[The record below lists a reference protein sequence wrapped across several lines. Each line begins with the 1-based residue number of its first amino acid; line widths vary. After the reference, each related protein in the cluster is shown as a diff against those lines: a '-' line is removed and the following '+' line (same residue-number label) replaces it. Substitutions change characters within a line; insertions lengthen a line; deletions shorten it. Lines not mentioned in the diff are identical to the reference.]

1 MRMACCL
8 ALAAFLLPAAQANA
22 QPERALVVVL
32 PNADLYARVDTMA
45 GLGLHVAV
53 ASPAVDADA
62 AGQTYLDVSQGARV
76 STRVYDED
84 LPRLRLGPDGQIAQW
99 DLVAQR
105 ADDAPAD
112 LVPGLLGD
120 TIARAGGSTAYIG
133 VRGSSHQ
140 AAAIAADASGRVG
153 TVELGTRQALNSR
166 IERAVR
172 AHSLVVAEVPPGPG
186 LTLFPRAEDLLVVVL
201 VAPPAGEAE
210 LLPTGARFG
219 DERRRGL
226 LTSSTTRRDGMV
238 AITDYAPTVLRWLGL
253 DVPDDMQGRPMRAT
267 PGSVDEVESLAD
279 RLAHIKDRRGLA
291 LRATFG
297 LWLVVL
303 AVLALTGRARLGLRL
318 GLLVAIWLPG
328 LALLTGALDP
338 SRGAEVAILAVG
350 SVALAAATDWV
361 LGWPRGPA
369 LAAGVV
375 LAAHAI
381 DLIAGSPLIV
391 RSLSGPNP
399 GFGARFY
406 GIGNELEAILSA
418 TILLGTGALLA
429 GISKEGQ
436 TPFRNLVP
444 LGFAVVCAV
453 AALFIGAGRLGA
465 DVGGVITLGAGAAA
479 AVLASLPGGISR
491 RAVVIAVLTPVLAV
505 GLLALVDVVS
515 GGDSHLT
522 RSVLAADSPG
532 ELVDVA
538 ERRFDTAWDNLKQ
551 GTTPLSVGLF
561 ALALGYG
568 IARRRQLLAPLEG
581 DRAFAAGMWGTLAA
595 TVVGALAN
603 DSGPTIF
610 LIGATALVLA
620 AAYVTGKPRAGA
632 LT

>member
-1 MRMACCL
+1 M
-8 ALAAFLLPAAQANA
+8 
-22 QPERALVVVL
+22 
-32 PNADLYARVDTMA
+32 
-45 GLGLHVAV
+45 
-53 ASPAVDADA
+53 
-62 AGQTYLDVSQGARV
+62 
-76 STRVYDED
+76 
-84 LPRLRLGPDGQIAQW
+84 
-99 DLVAQR
+99 
-105 ADDAPAD
+105 
-112 LVPGLLGD
+112 
-120 TIARAGGSTAYIG
+120 
-133 VRGSSHQ
+133 
-140 AAAIAADASGRVG
+140 
-153 TVELGTRQALNSR
+153 
-166 IERAVR
+166 
-172 AHSLVVAEVPPGPG
+172 
-186 LTLFPRAEDLLVVVL
+186 
-201 VAPPAGEAE
+201 
-210 LLPTGARFG
+210 
-219 DERRRGL
+219 
-226 LTSSTTRRDGMV
+226 
-238 AITDYAPTVLRWLGL
+238 
-253 DVPDDMQGRPMRAT
+253 
-267 PGSVDEVESLAD
+267 
-279 RLAHIKDRRGLA
+279 
-291 LRATFG
+291 
-297 LWLVVL
+297 
-303 AVLALTGRARLGLRL
+303 
-318 GLLVAIWLPG
+318 
-328 LALLTGALDP
+328 
-338 SRGAEVAILAVG
+338 AILAVG
-350 SVALAAATDWV
+350 SVALAAATDGV

-375 LAAHAI
+375 LGAHAI

-418 TILLGTGALLA
+418 TILLGAGALLTGKRGRA
-429 GISKEGQ
+429 
-436 TPFRNLVP
+436 VP
-444 LGFAVVCAV
+444 IGFAVVCAV

-491 RAVVIAVLTPVLAV
+491 RAVVIAVLTPALAV

-561 ALALGYG
+561 ALVLGYG